1 MNHQQPTILADRR
14 YTAEHVWMLEQGREC
29 VLGISDFAQD
39 QLGEVQFVDLPGP
52 GERFSAGGGF
62 GSVESVKSV
71 NTLYMPVSGRVIEVN
86 SALEESPALVNADC
100 YGAGWLIRIEA
111 DEAEAEGL
119 MEAESYRAFLAK

>member
-1 MNHQQPTILADRR
+1 MSPDRPTVLADRR
-14 YTAEHVWMLEQGREC
+14 YTAEHVWMLEQGKEC

-39 QLGEVQFVDLPGP
+39 QLGEVQYVDLPRP
-52 GERFSAGGGF
+52 GERFSAGDGF

-86 SALEESPALVNADC
+86 SALEGSPELVNTDC

-111 DEAEAEGL
+111 DEAEGEGL
-119 MEAESYRAFLAK
+119 MEAESYRAFLRK